1 MLSTFYCRGWDKE
14 YIMIWSQILAALT
27 PYMLLVCLCGVTLG
41 ILWGAMP
48 GLSTTM
54 AMALLIGL
62 SAAMDQDVAIMFMLG
77 VYTGSVFGGAISAVL
92 INIPGTPDAVPTMLE
107 GHPLALKGEG
117 GLALGTA
124 IAASFLGNWVGIL
137 LLIAFI
143 PVILMLA
150 LQFRSWE
157 MFLLAMWGIA
167 ISGTMSCGELPLKG
181 WISGWIGLLFAFV
194 GLDAIHGVPRY
205 TFGNMLLEDGIS
217 YVPVLIGLFGL
228 TEILRVLPQK
238 SPYAI
243 PAKVGRVVPPFRTL
257 VKYSRSAI
265 RSGLIGT
272 LIGAIPGAGANVAS
286 FLSYDVGK
294 RRASP
299 EEQAKWGKGSYEG
312 IVCAE
317 VANNANIGGSMLPTL
332 TLGIPGNA
340 PAAAILAAL
349 ELKHVVVGPSIQ
361 IDHPGLIY
369 FIYFALIIANF
380 LMYGMAIALV
390 KPCVKLF
397 SLSRSLLM
405 PLIIPLCVIGAF
417 AVNLN
422 YFDVYVMLGS
432 GLVGYVLHR
441 FGFPLAP
448 LVLAVILGPLADE
461 NLRRALLIFEDKSIW
476 HILSRPIGTPLVLIV
491 LYTFY
496 DGIFKRGKSVS
507 F

>member
-1 MLSTFYCRGWDKE
+1 MDWNLIAIAF
-14 YIMIWSQILAALT
+14 T
-27 PYMLLVCLCGVTLG
+27 PYMLLVCLLGVTLG

-62 SAAMDQDVAIMFMLG
+62 SAGMEQNSAIMFMLG

-92 INIPGTPDAVPTMLE
+92 INIPGTPDAVPTMME
-107 GHPLALKGEG
+107 GHPLALRGEG

-143 PVILMLA
+143 PLILLLA
-150 LQFRSWE
+150 LEFQSWE

-167 ISGTMSCGELPLKG
+167 ICGSMTAGERPLKG
-181 WISGWIGLLFAFV
+181 WISGWIGLLISFV
-194 GLDAIHGVPRY
+194 GLDLIHGVPRY
-205 TFGNMLLEDGIS
+205 TFGTMILEDGIS
-217 YVPVLIGLFGL
+217 YIPILIGLFGL
-228 TEILRVLPQK
+228 TEVLRVLPQK
-238 SPYAI
+238 APYGI
-243 PAKVGRVVPPFRTL
+243 PAEVGRVVPPFKKLRGYAGAA
-257 VKYSRSAI
+257 V

-272 LIGAIPGAGANVAS
+272 VIGAIPGAGANVAS
-286 FLSYDVGK
+286 FLSYDIGR

-340 PAAAILAAL
+340 AAAAILAAL
-349 ELKHVVVGPSIQ
+349 EMKNVVVGPTIE
-361 IDHPGLIY
+361 IENPGLIY
-369 FIYFALIIANF
+369 FIYVALIIANF
-380 LMYGMAIALV
+380 FMYGMAIALV

-397 SLSRSLLM
+397 SLPRTLLLS
-405 PLIIPLCVIGAF
+405 LIIPLCVMGAF

-422 YFDVYVMLGS
+422 YFDVYIMVAA

-448 LVLAVILGPLADE
+448 MVLAVILGPLADE
-461 NLRRALLIFEDKSIW
+461 NLRRAMIVFEDKSLW
-476 HILSRPIGTPLVLIV
+476 FVLSRPIGTVLLLVVI
-491 LYTFY
+491 YTFY
-496 DGIFKRGKSVS
+496 DGIFRRGRKK
-507 F
+507 

>member
-1 MLSTFYCRGWDKE
+1 MFLDYLLLVLS
-14 YIMIWSQILAALT
+14 
-27 PYMLLVCLCGVTLG
+27 PYMLLVCLIGVTLG

-62 SAAMDQDVAIMFMLG
+62 SAGMGQNVAIMFMLG

-107 GHPLALKGEG
+107 GHPLALRGEG

-124 IAASFLGNWVGIL
+124 IVASFLGNWVGIL

-143 PVILMLA
+143 PVILRLA
-150 LQFRSWE
+150 LEFRSWE
-157 MFLLAMWGIA
+157 MFLLATWGIA
-167 ISGTMSCGELPLKG
+167 ICGTMSSGEQPLKG
-181 WISGWIGLLFAFV
+181 WMSGWIGLLVAFV

-205 TFGNMLLEDGIS
+205 TFGSLLLEDGIS
-217 YVPVLIGLFGL
+217 YVPILIGLFGL

-238 SPYAI
+238 SPYVI
-243 PAKVGRVVPPFRTL
+243 PSDVGRVVPPFRMLWT
-257 VKYSRSAI
+257 YARAAI

-272 LIGAIPGAGANVAS
+272 VIGAIPGAGANVAS
-286 FLSYDVGK
+286 FLAYDVGK

-299 EEQAKWGKGSYEG
+299 EERAKWGKGSYEG

-317 VANNANIGGSMLPTL
+317 VANNANVGGSMLPTL

-340 PAAAILAAL
+340 AAAAILAAL
-349 ELKHVVVGPSIQ
+349 ELKNVVVGPSIQ
-361 IDHPGLIY
+361 IEHPGLIY

-397 SLSRSLLM
+397 SLPRGLLM

-417 AVNLN
+417 AINLN
-422 YFDVYVMLGS
+422 FFDVYVMLAT
-432 GLVGYVLHR
+432 GLMGYILHR

-461 NLRRALLIFEDKSIW
+461 NLRRALLVFEDKSLW
-476 HILSRPIGTPLVLIV
+476 FVLSRPIGTVLIVVV

-496 DGIFKRGKSVS
+496 DGIFKRGKSPA
-507 F
+507 